1 MALVIE
7 SKQGISFTDI
17 QAATKVGLYLASA
30 VEVMG
35 KTSSKR
41 EAARAADKYL
51 ADHPVKNTDK
61 QAALKIIG
69 NMEKELSGQAK
80 AADFKTK
87 AQYALGGKE
96 TAKAVMLGAA
106 SVVTGVMAAQ
116 GVDPMAAVSFT
127 LFAGAVSTAGYAL
140 SEEAKK
146 DKSEALKA
154 YTEIKHSQIALK
166 KLKNALDP
174 KPSYKDEV
182 RALYASGLGNPG
194 GMITALNLKKQNGGR

>member
-17 QAATKVGLYLASA
+17 QAATKVGLYLAGA

-96 TAKAVMLGAA
+96 AAKAVMLGAA

-116 GVDPMAAVSFT
+116 GVDPI
-127 LFAGAVSTAGYAL
+127 AGYAL

>member
-17 QAATKVGLYLASA
+17 QAATKVGLYLAGA
-30 VEVMG
+30 VEAMG

-51 ADHPVKNTDK
+51 ADHPVKNADK

-80 AADFKTK
+80 TADFKTK

-96 TAKAVMLGAA
+96 AAKAVMLGAA

-127 LFAGAVSTAGYAL
+127 LFAGALSTGAYAF

>member
-1 MALVIE
+1 
-7 SKQGISFTDI
+7 
-17 QAATKVGLYLASA
+17 
-30 VEVMG
+30 
-35 KTSSKR
+35 
-41 EAARAADKYL
+41 
-51 ADHPVKNTDK
+51 
-61 QAALKIIG
+61 
-69 NMEKELSGQAK
+69 
-80 AADFKTK
+80 
-87 AQYALGGKE
+87 
-96 TAKAVMLGAA
+96 
-106 SVVTGVMAAQ
+106 MAAQ